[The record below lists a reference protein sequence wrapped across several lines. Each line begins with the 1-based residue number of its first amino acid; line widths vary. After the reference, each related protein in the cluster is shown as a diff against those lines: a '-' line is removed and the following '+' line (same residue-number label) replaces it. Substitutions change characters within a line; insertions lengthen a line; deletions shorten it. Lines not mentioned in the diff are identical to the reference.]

1 MVRRVDN
8 ASRKFNIKHL
18 KDRSVFHLS
27 SGEKQKVAF
36 ASVYAMS
43 PKMFIIDEPSSN
55 LDIASTFRLRA
66 LLQSLKEEGHTVI
79 IAEHKLYYSRD
90 LFDGVIY
97 LDKGKIVNESEV
109 KDMEN
114 LSLEEL
120 KRKGLCTFDLNKVK
134 MRPNKILTDRDLKL
148 TVNDL
153 GFRYSKKGDLILKGI
168 NLELNADE
176 IVALVG
182 PNGSGKTTF
191 IKVLSGL
198 LKRTDGSIQVNGQI
212 MNAKDRIKH
221 SHLVMQEAEHQL
233 FTERVDKELELAS
246 DKNVDHTKIVEETL
260 STLNL
265 TNLKDRH
272 LYSLLGGQKQRL
284 AIAIVR
290 NPDIIILDEPTSG
303 MDGRSMSEFS
313 DILRP
318 LAIKGHIIIVVT
330 HDYEFVTS
338 ACTRVILL
346 NDGIIQADCPID
358 RMSKKLKNYFFPHS
372 QIELKGARWKKV
384 VEKTEY
390 ICNVDM
396 NKFYE
401 IHSVPSEGMA
411 LI

>member
-191 IKVLSGL
+191 VKVLSGL

-396 NKFYE
+396 NKLYE